1 MLVQK
6 RQELTA
12 FPTVVAAVG
21 CTNYLVYKLWFPN
34 RGLAQKLFERTKAF
48 QQLLK

>member
-12 FPTVVAAVG
+12 FPTVVAAIS
-21 CTNYLVYKLWFPN
+21 CTNCLVYKLWFPN
-34 RGLAQKLFERTKAF
+34 RGLAQKLSERMKATEYI
-48 QQLLK
+48 L